1 MDVSEAI
8 FSRRSVRVYRPDPI
22 SDEDLGEILNAGLYA
37 PSAVNFQPW
46 YLVVIK
52 SPEQRAKLA
61 DALNTMAQKVVPIL
75 EARFQKNPEVVRETH
90 RFIENLGGAPVVVL
104 AFQHKPSYP
113 KQESTIIQSVSA
125 AIENMFIMAQG
136 KGIGSCWLTA
146 PLETGMS
153 EEFQK
158 IYAPE
163 HGPLVAMLCFG
174 YPAKAP
180 KAPLRKEGRYLIL

>member
-8 FSRRSVRVYRPDPI
+8 FSRRSVRAYLSDPI
-22 SDEDLGEILNAGLYA
+22 PDEVLQEILDAGLYA

-52 SPEQRAKLA
+52 SPERRQELA
-61 DALNTMAQKVVPIL
+61 DALHTMSQKVLPIL
-75 EARFQKNPEVVRETH
+75 QARFEKHPEVVRETH
-90 RFIENLGGAPVVVL
+90 RFIEDLGGAPVVVL

-113 KQESTIIQSVSA
+113 KEQSTIIQSVSA
-125 AIENMFIMAQG
+125 AIENMLIMAQG

-158 IYAPE
+158 AYAPD

-174 YPAKAP
+174 YPAKVS
-180 KAPLRKEGRYLIL
+180 KAPARKDGRYVIL